1 MSANEPEG
9 FPSVTMT
16 LYGGRAQDSDRALLQ
31 PTALTLGQPAPD
43 SEALVLLQ
51 RVLEA
56 LDTHLAGQADLLS
69 TSPNSQIISLPDV
82 PNSPSHPPVSTK
94 RFSGLFGRSSPPEP
108 LDLGRSG
115 PSNTEIQALRKEVK
129 TLTAALDE
137 ARHEITESNEARE
150 ASEMCVKALREF
162 IADNN
167 VGSNSA
173 VDVSQ
178 PSPMVRGDSSDR
190 KSSGSGNGSGNASLW
205 GFKLWKVE
213 AGGNLATGAGNADT
227 LTSPKLS
234 QAEPITKKLGGFFG
248 SRGSVS
254 STTAVPPQHRE
265 SSGAQE
271 PMYNGSDS
279 SSTTAESTAPVSP
292 VEQPCLNVLVH
303 EKGGSPS
310 AIVDHQQL
318 QFHEIEQIG

>member
-1 MSANEPEG
+1 MSANMSLDLSRAG
-9 FPSVTMT
+9 LPSF
-16 LYGGRAQDSDRALLQ
+16 GGPASSKRASFTPLTGSGAARMHRRISSVSDSNVGWAD
-31 PTALTLGQPAPD
+31 
-43 SEALVLLQ
+43 
-51 RVLEA
+51 
-56 LDTHLAGQADLLS
+56 AGQADLLS